1 MQRVVIKASS
11 NTFHECLCF
20 IAYSMKRY
28 QVTISVKY
36 REGSLKLLVPAYQFN
51 KRCLY
56 FFWKLVFPSHALT
69 NAQYIR
75 NKGKFPCKH
84 SRLLKQSAS
93 QLLTR
98 ALEIS
103 DVNAFRKYGSSRREQ
118 DAAGA
123 VLLSFSP
130 GRYLEKEYKY

>member
-28 QVTISVKY
+28 RITISVKY
-36 REGSLKLLVPAYQFN
+36 HEESLKLLAPAYQFN

-56 FFWKLVFPSHALT
+56 FFWKLVFLSHALT

-93 QLLTR
+93 RLLTR
-98 ALEIS
+98 ALEIP
-103 DVNAFRKYGSSRREQ
+103 DVNAFRKYGSHRENKM
-118 DAAGA
+118 
-123 VLLSFSP
+123 L
-130 GRYLEKEYKY
+130 

>member
-1 MQRVVIKASS
+1 MQRIVIKASS

-20 IAYSMKRY
+20 IVYSMKRY
-28 QVTISVKY
+28 RITISVKY
-36 REGSLKLLVPAYQFN
+36 HEESLKLLAPAYQFN
-51 KRCLY
+51 KRC

-93 QLLTR
+93 RSLTR
-98 ALEIS
+98 ALEIP

-123 VLLSFSP
+123 VSRSFFP
-130 GRYLEKEYKY
+130 TGRYLEKRY